1 MDPVQVPAPAATKA
15 AVRALEPSPR
25 GGDNLPLVPM
35 GEAIRLI
42 QQQAQIF
49 EVPDMG
55 TLYRWI
61 LEHRL
66 SRTDLFSVHGMRWQA
81 VGDRPDLERF
91 FAAAEALKGRPQ
103 PSVSRWDNMDVVP
116 MEETPSTVEHLLH
129 APRSALPEPKS
140 QSGIIPLDPGDRA
153 SNSGLRAERAPAGGM
168 FGPPPTPQ
176 RRSPLEEQAVEI
188 EMDSASEHGVTPQ
201 PSGQFG
207 LSVATG
213 AAASTSAKPPESRR
227 IDVFPDVPDAG
238 DTSSTFAMDPASS
251 AGDIDGN
258 RQEMSFDAGFPDSG
272 DSNSVVASES
282 ASSAGIDTD
291 ETHEAFFSGDQR
303 MIDTPVSTDSLQP
316 VGKARPPVIQL
327 RPPRR
332 RRDEQDEET
341 MEAPSNSDLK
351 TAADTRGDSSRTPP
365 APDPVFGP
373 TPRVSITP
381 NTPPPRREVEE
392 EPEEGPRGTP
402 FWVWGVVMGSVL
414 FITVLAVFAWS
425 TLNPKQAPTPVNK
438 VEVKTPEVAPEAAP
452 SAPATPA
459 PAPAATPE
467 APAPVA
473 PKAEPPKPKPAP
485 PVTPAAPVTT
495 PAPKAAPTTTPPPTS
510 GRALVKQGWA
520 MVEKDP
526 AKARDLF
533 GRAVQANP
541 GNAEAVYGRGY
552 AAAKMGDSAGA
563 RSDLCQAQRLNTDPE
578 LGAEIQAGLRR
589 VGGACN

>member
-1 MDPVQVPAPAATKA
+1 M
-15 AVRALEPSPR
+15 RALEPSPR

-61 LEHRL
+61 LEHRV

-140 QSGIIPLDPGDRA
+140 QSGIVPLEPIDRA
-153 SNSGLRAERAPAGGM
+153 SNSGVRVERAPAGGM

-176 RRSPLEEQAVEI
+176 RRSPIEEQAVEI

-213 AAASTSAKPPESRR
+213 AAAPAKPPESRR
-227 IDVFPDVPDAG
+227 VDIFADMPDFG
-238 DTSSTFAMDPASS
+238 DTSSSFAMDPASS
-251 AGDIDGN
+251 AGEMDDN
-258 RQEMSFDAGFPDSG
+258 RQEMSFDLGFPDSG
-272 DSNSVVASES
+272 DSNSVVAADS
-282 ASSAGIDTD
+282 ASSAGIEMEDTHD
-291 ETHEAFFSGDQR
+291 ASFSGER
-303 MIDTPVSTDSLQP
+303 MFDTPVSTDSLQP

-341 MEAPSNSDLK
+341 MEAPSSADMK
-351 TAADTRGDSSRTPP
+351 TAADPRGEAARTPP

-381 NTPPPRREVEE
+381 NTPSPRRELEE
-392 EPEEGPRGTP
+392 EPEEPPRTTP
-402 FWVWGVVMGSVL
+402 IWVWGVAMGSVL

-425 TLNPKQAPTPVNK
+425 TLNPKPEPTKVDK
-438 VEVKTPEVAPEAAP
+438 VEVKTPDLPTEAVPPAPTEPTPVAPSPVAPTPEP
-452 SAPATPA
+452 SAPKPA
-459 PAPAATPE
+459 PE
-467 APAPVA
+467 I
-473 PKAEPPKPKPAP
+473 PKPKP
-485 PVTPAAPVTT
+485 VTPVSSPTN
-495 PAPKAAPTTTPPPTS
+495 PPPPPKPTTPPPTS
-510 GRALVKQGWA
+510 GKALVKQGWA